1 VAGWGGIPWGAGPWG
16 AGDLLTVTDA
26 EAVAENA
33 VRVTFNVPVLLDN
46 IGAFDDGRVAENYVV
61 APLTFGARSVA
72 VAAIELDGAELD
84 SVILRLDRNMSGAPA
99 VYDARVA
106 RVRGAAGEVL
116 DPGAAFAPFL
126 GLARFR
132 PPVQPDTSATR
143 YRDFANPQSLRD
155 YPGVT
160 DDRLGQYQVDGTGD
174 IVLDSGVTN
183 IRKRVLRRL
192 LTSPGG
198 FYHLP
203 DYGVGLP
210 GRVKRLMTDVELA
223 ALQRDA
229 QRQIAGEP
237 GVEAAEVRV
246 ARSGA
251 ILRVGVRVKTA
262 RGEDAWEMPFT
273 MGG

>member
-1 VAGWGGIPWGAGPWG
+1 MAGFGDIAWGGGPWG

-33 VRVTFNVPVLLDN
+33 ARVTFNVAVLLQN
-46 IGAFDDGRVAENYVV
+46 AGAFDDGRVAENYTI
-61 APLTFGARSVA
+61 APLTFSARAVTVA
-72 VAAIELDGAELD
+72 EVELDGTATA

-116 DPGAAFAPFL
+116 DPAAAFSPFL

-132 PPVQPDTSATR
+132 RPVQPDTSATR

-160 DDRLGQYQVDGTGD
+160 DERLGQYQVDGAGD

-210 GRVKRLMTDVELA
+210 GRAKRTMTDVELA

-246 ARSGA
+246 ARNGA

-273 MGG
+273 LDG